1 MTNIVNKKFTI
12 PVTSYH
18 KQPLLR
24 RRTDILLDNREK
36 SRIID
41 SGVVLNLKHMDN
53 KYA

>member
-1 MTNIVNKKFTI
+1 MTNIVNEKFAI
-12 PVTSYH
+12 PVASHSKTPH
-18 KQPLLR
+18 LC